1 METRLTLP
9 EIARRTGSLRL
20 ADAVGKK
27 KRKRKNKH
35 QASGTKHT
43 LWSKKKKK
51 REIKLEVSITKHTL
65 WRKTKEKRGR
75 IN

>member
-20 ADAVGKK
+20 ADAVVKK
-27 KRKRKNKH
+27 KRGRINTRLPE
-35 QASGTKHT
+35 QNT
-43 LWSKKKKK
+43 LCGAKKKK